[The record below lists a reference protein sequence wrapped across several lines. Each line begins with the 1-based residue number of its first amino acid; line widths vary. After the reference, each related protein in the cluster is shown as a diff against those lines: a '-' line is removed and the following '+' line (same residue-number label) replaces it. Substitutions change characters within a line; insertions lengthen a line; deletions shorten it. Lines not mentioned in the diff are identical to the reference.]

1 VYHNNANWNNRP
13 VTSTATALAW
23 CDATELRQL
32 MTARSVS
39 AREVVG
45 ACLERIAERE
55 PELQAWEALDAR
67 RALREADA
75 RDAEAREAHRPV
87 GPLHGV
93 PIGVKDLIDTA
104 DFPTAYGSQLYAGHR
119 PGADARVVTA
129 LRDAGAVVL
138 GKTVTTEFGSFAPA
152 RTRNPHDL
160 ERTPG
165 GSSSGSAAAVADGMV
180 PIALGT
186 QTAGSVIR
194 PAAYCGVFAFKPSH
208 DRWDRRGA
216 KLVSPTLDTL
226 GALARTARDLELVD
240 AVLAAVLADTAT
252 QAARPPTIGILE
264 PPEMPQ
270 AEESMR
276 RALEQAAS
284 LLGEATRV
292 LPRTLR
298 DPMDRA
304 AQAQATIMS
313 AEMAAALA
321 PEARRAAGAATE
333 TLLALT
339 DRSAVPSAPAL
350 KAARDLTARCREALP
365 ATFEGCDVLLLPAA
379 LGEPPLRASTGDP
392 VCCRAWTLLG
402 CPAVAIPGLRGPA
415 GLPVGL
421 QLVGPPG
428 SDRRTLAAA
437 RWIGERLATG
447 ADQRPSG
454 AGSG

>member
-1 VYHNNANWNNRP
+1 MA
-13 VTSTATALAW
+13 AG
-23 CDATELRQL
+23 
-32 MTARSVS
+32 SVS

-55 PELQAWEALDAR
+55 PALQAWEALDPQ

-75 RDAEAREAHRPV
+75 RDADAREGRRPV

-104 DFPTAYGSQLYAGHR
+104 DFPTAYGSPLYAGHR
-119 PGADARVVTA
+119 PGADARVVSA
-129 LRDAGAVVL
+129 LRGAGAVVL

-208 DRWDRRGA
+208 HRWDRRGA
-216 KLVSPTLDTL
+216 KIVSRTLDSI

-240 AVLAAVLADTAT
+240 AVLSAEPPGS
-252 QAARPPTIGILE
+252 PPTNAPPTVGVLE
-264 PPEMPQ
+264 PPEMTQ
-270 AEESMR
+270 AEESVC

-284 LLGEATRV
+284 LLGAATRV
-292 LPRTLR
+292 MARRLR
-298 DPMDRA
+298 EPMDRA
-304 AQAQATIMS
+304 AEAQATIMS
-313 AEMAAALA
+313 AEMAEALA
-321 PEARRAAGAATE
+321 PEARLAGDAASD
-333 TLLALT
+333 TLVALT
-339 DRSAVPSAPAL
+339 DPVAVPSVRAVD
-350 KAARDLTARCREALP
+350 AARDLAARCRAALP

-379 LGEPPLRASTGDP
+379 LGEPPPRASTGDP

-428 SDRRTLAAA
+428 SDRATLAAA
-437 RWIGERLATG
+437 KWIGERLAAD

-454 AGSG
+454 AGSA